1 MMMHLLLFVVLDRPE
16 KEPPL
21 FFAAN
26 ERRLFE
32 ERLFPKTMMPTQ
44 KKAHLAPKR
53 TCVSLFLCAKR
64 K

>member
-1 MMMHLLLFVVLDRPE
+1 MMMHFLFVYDRPE

-26 ERRLFE
+26 ERFE
-32 ERLFPKTMMPTQ
+32 ERLFPNMMPTQ

-53 TCVSLFLCAKR
+53 SCVSFFTKR